1 MLLTTKGRYAVMI
14 MVALA
19 EQEGNRSISAQN
31 LTDKLGI
38 EVRYLEQI
46 LATLR
51 VSGMVRSIRG
61 PGGGYALGRGSA
73 DIKIIDIMM
82 AVKESF
88 KMTRCGAVLGAGCME
103 DKTICNA
110 HHLWEDLEKQIAR
123 YLEGTTLKA
132 VCSKSLCDSQLTK
145 FNKMEERDD
154 LRIFRL

>member
-1 MLLTTKGRYAVMI
+1 MFLTTKGRYAVMI

-19 EQEGNRSISAQN
+19 EQEGDNISAQN
-31 LTDKLGI
+31 LTVKLGI

-46 LATLR
+46 LSKLR
-51 VSGMVRSIRG
+51 IAGVVRSIRG
-61 PGGGYALGRGSA
+61 PGGGYALSRDSA

-88 KMTRCGAVLGAGCME
+88 KMTRCGAVAGAGCME
-103 DKTICNA
+103 DKTICNT

-132 VCSKSLCDSQLTK
+132 VCSKSLCDSQVAR
-145 FNKMEERDD
+145 FNKMEERDE